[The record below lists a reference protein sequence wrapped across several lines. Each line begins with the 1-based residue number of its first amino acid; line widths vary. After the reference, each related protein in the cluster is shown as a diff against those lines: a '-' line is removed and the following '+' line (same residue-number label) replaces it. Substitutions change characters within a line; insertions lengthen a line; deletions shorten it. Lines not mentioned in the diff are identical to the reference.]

1 MNSLTDPQIVIKAAP
16 AGSAIYARTSIDGAP
31 MRTVLMIREDAA
43 RINALGSAPSIR
55 LKFATFDAV
64 SGSSPVVPAVLMIG
78 IAGGELYETWWN
90 YHQRDGIGAA
100 HFADMSTQDDV
111 PVLFY
116 DAAERRRAIVVRN
129 RLQRAFANA
138 VAQIE
143 ALPAWSIADFD
154 TARESVYARYPEV
167 RDLWRAIG

>member
-1 MNSLTDPQIVIKAAP
+1 MNNLTDPQIVIKAAP
-16 AGSAIYARTSIDGAP
+16 AGSAIYGRVSIDGAP
-31 MRTVLMIREDAA
+31 MRTVLMIREDDAQ
-43 RINALGSAPSIR
+43 ISALGSAPSIR
-55 LKFATFDAV
+55 LKFATFDAGQV
-64 SGSSPVVPAVLMIG
+64 APAVLMIG

-90 YHQRDGIGAA
+90 YHQRDGIGTA

-116 DAAERRRAIVVRN
+116 DATERRRAIVVRN

-143 ALPAWSIADFD
+143 ALPAWSMEDFD
-154 TARESVYARYPEV
+154 AARENVYARYPEV